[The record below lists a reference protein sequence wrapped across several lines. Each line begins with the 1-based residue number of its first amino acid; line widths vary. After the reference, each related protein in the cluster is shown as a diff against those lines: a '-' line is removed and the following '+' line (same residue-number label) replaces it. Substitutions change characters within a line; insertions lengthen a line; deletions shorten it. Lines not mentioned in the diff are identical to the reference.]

1 MLSILQEFITKEIQ
15 TTNVDLFETNK
26 IQYMFECANNL
37 HTYYHII
44 IYLSE
49 YTQVNMTLWISTHL
63 IVFGV

>member
-37 HTYYHII
+37 HTYYRII

-49 YTQVNMTLWISTHL
+49 YTQVNMTL
-63 IVFGV
+63 